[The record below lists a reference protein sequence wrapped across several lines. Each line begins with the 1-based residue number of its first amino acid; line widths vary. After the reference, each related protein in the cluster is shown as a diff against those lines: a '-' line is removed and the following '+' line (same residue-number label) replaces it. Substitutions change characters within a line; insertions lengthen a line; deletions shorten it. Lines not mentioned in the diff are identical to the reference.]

1 VPLWLNYF
9 WEPNLSEAL
18 KIMVVDEDE
27 ARGRALASVLQESG
41 YKVVGLILTNEYLP
55 SVMADAKP
63 DVVLID
69 ISSPSRDT
77 LEMVSSIHRDH
88 KRPVVM
94 FASDDDEKTVQA
106 AVEAGVSAY
115 VADGLSLA
123 KFKPIIQV
131 AIAHFLKHQS
141 LERELSYAKSSL
153 DERKHIDR
161 AKGLLMEKRRCNENE
176 AFALLRKM
184 AMDRKERIGKVAME
198 LVEMFQLVN

>member
-1 VPLWLNYF
+1 
-9 WEPNLSEAL
+9 
-18 KIMVVDEDE
+18 MVVDED
-27 ARGRALASVLQESG
+27 AVRGSALVGVLQDSG
-41 YKVVGLILTNEYLP
+41 YNVVGLILTDEYLP

-94 FASDDDEKTVQA
+94 FANDDDEKTVQA

-115 VADGLSLA
+115 VADGLSLS

-131 AIAHFLKHQS
+131 AIAHFQKHQS

-161 AKGLLMEKRRCNENE
+161 AKGLLMAKRKCTEE
-176 AFALLRKM
+176 DAFALLRKM
-184 AMDRKERIGKVAME
+184 AMDRKQRIGQVASELIEMLE
-198 LVEMFQLVN
+198 LVNK